1 MKLFS
6 SKPLRL
12 DLQDPAPQS
21 APKQASAPQQ
31 GAQPRPESAQQR
43 RTPQQG
49 AQPRPASA
57 QQRRTPQQGAQP
69 RPASAQQRRAP
80 QQGEQPRPANAQQ
93 RRAPQQ
99 GAQQRPASAQQG
111 AQPRPESAQQRRAP
125 QQGAQLRPASAQQ
138 RRTAAQTAAPL
149 DELVFPTAETAVHT
163 ASPGKDRPQEAATA
177 PKQTKKRRK
186 KKKKKSLARRLVT
199 LLVTLAVLAGL
210 YLTAVYSNIPFIA
223 KWRTAYIETAMNT
236 LNHKWLATAFI
247 PRSVIDEVMAN
258 LEQAREDQIGVNSE
272 WDTLETI
279 HRTDGHRNS
288 TLTDT
293 TGMTQEEVDFFDTF
307 WEIDVP
313 SMLSYVDKNPTVLSR
328 GWGNIDINEA
338 GLDDS
343 GTSIRTVFDE
353 QVLAI
358 DAQQGVLIA
367 RVKGGSYRGLIV
379 IAKDPSRLSLQ
390 AATSLGSYGQHA
402 GVIAEAHNGILAM
415 TGSGFI
421 DEGGVGNG
429 GSLAGYCVCD
439 GKAYGTHMGRGFKRL
454 ELHAD
459 DRIYIRDCSDPVS
472 ADTTDAVEFSPAM
485 IIDGK
490 IVVPSNGFTDLQPRA
505 CLGQSQ
511 YGEIIMLLVEGR
523 LPGTSIGISVPDC
536 AEIMLKHDC
545 AQAMNLDGGTSAM
558 IWYKGEY
565 IMRSSNPA
573 LSAGRPLPNAF
584 VYAKK

>member
-12 DLQDPAPQS
+12 DLQDPVPQS
-21 APKQASAPQQ
+21 APKQASA
-31 GAQPRPESAQQR
+31 
-43 RTPQQG
+43 PQQG

-57 QQRRTPQQGAQP
+57 QQRRTPQQGTQP
-69 RPASAQQRRAP
+69 RPESAQQRRTP
-80 QQGEQPRPANAQQ
+80 
-93 RRAPQQ
+93 
-99 GAQQRPASAQQG
+99 QQG

-125 QQGAQLRPASAQQ
+125 QQGAQPRPASAQQRRAPQQGAQQRRAPQQGAQQRPESAQQ

-258 LEQAREDQIGVNSE
+258 LEQARENQIGVNSE

-429 GSLAGYCVCD
+429 GSLAGYCMCD

>member
-6 SKPLRL
+6 SKPLCL
-12 DLQDPAPQS
+12 DSQDPAPQS

-57 QQRRTPQQGAQP
+57 QQRRAPQQGAQP
-69 RPASAQQRRAP
+69 RPASAQQRRTP
-80 QQGEQPRPANAQQ
+80 QQGAQPRPANAQQ

-99 GAQQRPASAQQG
+99 GAQ
-111 AQPRPESAQQRRAP
+111 PR
-125 QQGAQLRPASAQQ
+125 LASAQQ

-429 GSLAGYCVCD
+429 GSLAGYCMCD

>member
-12 DLQDPAPQS
+12 DSQDPAPQS

-31 GAQPRPESAQQR
+31 GAQPRPANAQQRRAPQQGAQPRPASAQQR

-80 QQGEQPRPANAQQ
+80 QQG
-93 RRAPQQ
+93 
-99 GAQQRPASAQQG
+99 
-111 AQPRPESAQQRRAP
+111 AQPRRESVQP
-125 QQGAQLRPASAQQ
+125 
-138 RRTAAQTAAPL
+138 RRTAAQTAAPLDELVFPTAETAVHTASPL

-272 WDTLETI
+272 WDKLETI

-429 GSLAGYCVCD
+429 GSLAGYCMCD